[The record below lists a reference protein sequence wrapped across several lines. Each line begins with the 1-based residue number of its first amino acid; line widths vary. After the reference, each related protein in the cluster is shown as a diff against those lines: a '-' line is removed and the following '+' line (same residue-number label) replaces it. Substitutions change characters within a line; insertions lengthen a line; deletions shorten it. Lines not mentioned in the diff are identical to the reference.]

1 MKKNDIC
8 QVKVIHKDRISRVKK
23 QLLDDEIFTEL
34 ADIFKT
40 LGDKTRMKIL
50 YVLSKSELCVCD
62 LSAILNMDI
71 SAVSHQLRI
80 LRNTK
85 IVKYRREG
93 KMVYY
98 SLDDEHVFQLLKI
111 SLEHVMESQR
121 KK

>member
-1 MKKNDIC
+1 MKKNIC
-8 QVKVIHKDRISRVKK
+8 QLRVIHKDKISRVKK

-34 ADIFKT
+34 ANIFKT

-50 YVLSKSELCVCD
+50 CALSKSELCVCD

-85 IVKYRREG
+85 IVRYRREG

-98 SLDDEHVFQLLKI
+98 SLDDEHVFQLLEI
-111 SLEHVMESQR
+111 SLEHVMENQR